1 LRILVTGATGFVGK
15 AVHKSLDKHIVRLT
29 SRTPPV
35 SNSTEF
41 FEKTISSTT
50 DFSDCLANIDIVIHT
65 AARVHQMNDKSDDP
79 LSAFMEINCLGT
91 LNLARQAAKAGVKR
105 FIFLSSI
112 KVNGEKTEPGLPFRF
127 DDIPMTN
134 DSYAISKAEAEA
146 GLLAIAA
153 NTKLEVVIIRPPLVY
168 GPGVKANFHSLMRV
182 SQKNLP
188 LPLGAINNKRSFVA
202 LDNLVN
208 LINICV
214 DHPHAVNK
222 VFLVSDD
229 SDISTSGLLRIMAN
243 SFGHKARLLNI
254 NPALL
259 KLAARVLRKRSIVD
273 RLCDDFQ
280 IDIQH
285 TKDTLGWMPHISMIE
300 GIRQCA
306 EHIENAH

>member
-1 LRILVTGATGFVGK
+1 
-15 AVHKSLDKHIVRLT
+15 
-29 SRTPPV
+29 
-35 SNSTEF
+35 
-41 FEKTISSTT
+41 
-50 DFSDCLANIDIVIHT
+50 
-65 AARVHQMNDKSDDP
+65 
-79 LSAFMEINCLGT
+79 
-91 LNLARQAAKAGVKR
+91 
-105 FIFLSSI
+105 
-112 KVNGEKTEPGLPFRF
+112 
-127 DDIPMTN
+127 
-134 DSYAISKAEAEA
+134 
-146 GLLAIAA
+146 
-153 NTKLEVVIIRPPLVY
+153 
-168 GPGVKANFHSLMRV
+168 
-182 SQKNLP
+182 
-188 LPLGAINNKRSFVA
+188 LGAINNKRSFVA